1 MYHSKTWIRYYV
13 PMLYQWWF
21 NKNYWYNRR
30 VDPGENGYWGERHI
44 IRGEDTTTSMGVKA
58 AEIALSD
65 RRGQR
70 RYWFIVLPLKSRL
83 LFSRSGVL
91 AQRDLGPRTIGA
103 LDARNQCSG
112 FIYAISAD
120 QYIKTGMYKKYFG
133 NWFWSS
139 FYRIRYDDLAVWC
152 FGNFGDGAGSS
163 F

>member
-1 MYHSKTWIRYYV
+1 MFQCC
-13 PMLYQWWF
+13 YQWWF

-30 VDPGENGYWGERHI
+30 VDSGENGYWGERHI

-91 AQRDLGPRTIGA
+91 VQRDLGPRTIGA
-103 LDARNQCSG
+103 LDAEINVLDLFTPFQLINTSRLEC
-112 FIYAISAD
+112 
-120 QYIKTGMYKKYFG
+120 KKYFG

-139 FYRIRYDDLAVWC
+139 FYRIRYDDLAVV
-152 FGNFGDGAGSS
+152 FR
-163 F
+163 